1 MTKTLYVVLAVILL
15 GMSSAVRAE
24 TLYVAERMLV
34 SLRAEAVDTS
44 PVVKSVESGKALEV
58 LQRQDQ
64 FVQVRDPQGTEG
76 WIEAR
81 YLSPDPPAR
90 LQLAKLKEDL
100 NKSRAQT
107 TEANSQLKKAQA
119 AAAEQAAKIKELE
132 QVAREA
138 AEKAAAA
145 PPPPPPAPTPVEPP
159 APPVG
164 KTPGDTGFTFS
175 YLWLGISFAMLV
187 IGFGA
192 GVKWVR
198 ESIRKRSG
206 GMYLRI

>member
-1 MTKTLYVVLAVILL
+1 MTKSPYVVLALALL
-15 GMSSAVRAE
+15 SICSTARAE

-34 SLRAEAVDTS
+34 GLHVEAMDTS
-44 PVVKSVESGKALEV
+44 PVAHTVETGKPLEV
-58 LQRQDQ
+58 LQRQGS

-81 YLSPDPPAR
+81 YLTPDAPAR
-90 LQLAKLKEDL
+90 LQLVKLQNDVTR
-100 NKSRAQT
+100 SQAQAAEAR
-107 TEANSQLKKAQA
+107 TELKKAQA
-119 AAAEQAAKIKELE
+119 TVTEQTAKIKQLEQAA
-132 QVAREA
+132 RDA

-145 PPPPPPAPTPVEPP
+145 PPPAPAPKQATAPAVEKFPKQ
-159 APPVG
+159 A
-164 KTPGDTGFTFS
+164 GFTVS
-175 YLWLGISFAMLV
+175 YLWLGISFAMLG

-192 GVKWVR
+192 GVKWLR

>member
-1 MTKTLYVVLAVILL
+1 MTKTLYIVLAVILL
-15 GMSSAVRAE
+15 GMSYTARAE

-34 SLRAEAVDTS
+34 SLRAEAVDTA
-44 PVVKSVESGKALEV
+44 PVVKSVESGKPLEV

-90 LQLAKLKEDL
+90 LQLAKLQEDL

-107 TEANSQLKKAQA
+107 TEANAQLKKAQA

-145 PPPPPPAPTPVEPP
+145 PPPPAPMPVEPP